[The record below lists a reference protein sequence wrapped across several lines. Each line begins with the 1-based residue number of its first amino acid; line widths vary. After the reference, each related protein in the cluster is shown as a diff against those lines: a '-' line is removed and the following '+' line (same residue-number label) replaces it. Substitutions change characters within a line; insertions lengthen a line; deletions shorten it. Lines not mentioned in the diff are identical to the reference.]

1 VSALSHAALSHAD
14 LSAVSPWVARFAPL
28 VKAGGRVLDVACGG
42 GRHALYF
49 AARGCVVDAV
59 DRDADALARLAGAPG
74 VTAKQADIE
83 NAAWP
88 YADLRFDAIVVTNY
102 LHRPLLPLLAA
113 GLAPGG
119 VLIYET
125 FARGNESYGRPS
137 NPAFLLAPGELLAL
151 AGEAGLQVAA
161 YEHGR
166 IDTPKPA
173 VVQRLAALRVPA
185 APAVP
190 GA

>member
-1 VSALSHAALSHAD
+1 
-14 LSAVSPWVARFAPL
+14 
-28 VKAGGRVLDVACGG
+28 
-42 GRHALYF
+42 
-49 AARGCVVDAV
+49 
-59 DRDADALARLAGAPG
+59 
-74 VTAKQADIE
+74 VTAKHADIE
-83 NAAWP
+83 GAPWP

-102 LHRPLLPLLAA
+102 LHRPLLPLLARS
-113 GLAPGG
+113 LLPGG
-119 VLIYET
+119 LLIYET
-125 FARGNESYGRPS
+125 FARGNESYGKPS

-173 VVQRLAALRVPA
+173 VVQRLAALRAPA
-185 APAVP
+185 APVAL